1 MKSTK
6 SVAKATKAT
15 TTTTTPKRRTKKDI
29 YMETLKLLTHLYS
42 ELIEEGYLYEADTI
56 LNSMNDLLDD
66 VKYED

>member
-1 MKSTK
+1 MKSNK
-6 SVAKATKAT
+6 SVAKATK
-15 TTTTTPKRRTKKDI
+15 TTTTPKRRTKKSI

-42 ELIEEGYLYEADTI
+42 ELIEDGYLCEADTV

>member
-1 MKSTK
+1 MKSNK
-6 SVAKATKAT
+6 SVAKA
-15 TTTTTPKRRTKKDI
+15 TTTPKRRTKKSI

-42 ELIEEGYLYEADTI
+42 ELIEEGYLCEADTI